1 MNKKISALPT
11 ADAITGSE
19 IVVLNQDGVT
29 KTASVNDMK
38 SFKVYTALLAQSG
51 TDTSNQFISSGDLLI
66 GRTYQIDTADGGAD
80 WTNVGSPNNTTGTYF
95 IATDTTPN
103 SWGTDGGGQ
112 LVYANAAPVATV
124 LENTL
129 GFNIYWFYDYE
140 GVYYGKAMLSSFRYN
155 KTFLNVQVGY
165 NDSPYTAYGAVFN
178 EDNTYVVLQ
187 FLDDTGSAVNIDG
200 EYLPLEI
207 RVYN

>member
-19 IVVLNQDGVT
+19 IVVLNQDGTT
-29 KTASVNDMK
+29 KTATVTDLK
-38 SFKVYTALLAQSG
+38 KYKVYTALLEQSG

-66 GRTYQIDTADGGAD
+66 GRTYQIDTADNGAD
-80 WTNVGSPNNTTGTYF
+80 WTNLGSPNNTPGTYF
-95 IATDTTPN
+95 IATGTTPN

-112 LVYANAAPVATV
+112 LVYQNATPIITI

-129 GFNIYWFYDYE
+129 GFNIYWSYDSE
-140 GVYYGKAMLSSFRYN
+140 GSYYGKAISSNFPYN
-155 KTFLNVQVGY
+155 NTYLNVQVGY
-165 NDSPYTAYGAVFN
+165 NNSPYTAYGAVYSDDN
-178 EDNTYVVLQ
+178 EYVVLQ
-187 FLDDTGSAVNIDG
+187 FLDNTWNAVNIDG
-200 EYLPLEI
+200 QYLPLEI